1 MSNKNR
7 TMNEKFGKDIE
18 SNTEEYA
25 GYNRNAKTNRLQTNH
40 HTGTMNEGKLIN
52 KGRGPTRGNQD
63 MAAAKV
69 GPPATKDA
77 FKRAPDRVGVSGN
90 ERPTVKNIDSQNYGK
105 QERNPGGTR
114 AWMPSK
120 DQNYKGNPDQ
130 IRIGQSGGPSY
141 GLVSKGKQV
150 NKSTPNTFNY
160 GPDSQY

>member
-1 MSNKNR
+1 MKPSKDQTDKGLAFNGQGGEGYSHNSR
-7 TMNEKFGKDIE
+7 TR
-18 SNTEEYA
+18 SV
-25 GYNRNAKTNRLQTNH
+25 QTNH
-40 HTGTMNEGKLIN
+40 HTGTMNEGKLVD

-77 FKRAPDRVGVSGN
+77 FKRAPDRVGVSGT
-90 ERPTVKNIDSQNYGK
+90 ERVYPKNIDSQNYGK

-114 AWMPSK
+114 DWMPSR